1 MAERNYRRTIL
12 RKARIEGGRIDAFV
26 ADYVKRKNST
36 LYKEAKEM
44 YDVLRL
50 RYPNKLNLK
59 KTREYETWKDHGAI
73 DLTGPFKKQPIRV
86 FKDTLQL
93 EIPLVNIKEGPATVG
108 EDNSED
114 QATVWEDTDKEQ
126 TAVGEDTVEEQ
137 VIDEGESIIPSLNV
151 PLSDETI
158 EGMIKDLQADPL
170 TRDILTSFEEEFD
183 MLGMDIDLEDDNIL
197 EREIV
202 NW

>member
-1 MAERNYRRTIL
+1 MSARNPRRAIL
-12 RKARIEGGRIDAFV
+12 RKARVEEGRINAFV
-26 ADYVKRKNST
+26 ADYVKQKNST

-59 KTREYETWKDHGAI
+59 KTREYGTWKDHGAI
-73 DLTGPFKKQPIRV
+73 NLTRTRSSKKQPNHV

-93 EIPLVNIKEGPATVG
+93 EIPLININEDQATVG
-108 EDNSED
+108 ED
-114 QATVWEDTDKEQ
+114 TGKEQ

-151 PLSDETI
+151 PLSDELI
-158 EGMIKDLQADPL
+158 EGMIRDLQADPL
-170 TRDILTSFEEEFD
+170 TRNILTSFEEEFD

-197 EREIV
+197 ERELV